1 MLNQLENNVVNTN
14 ELSGD
19 WIQFERKLAAVLA
32 TLTEDQCLV
41 IPIKS
46 SNQFIQFAAQGKFG
60 MRIETTSNNY
70 LADGEKLTEQ
80 QIAALTQAGWIVPTA
95 SPQESTPE
103 KDPTGSPNYF
113 HEFDAPVSFDSP
125 ARLAV
130 TTLAGVF
137 HIPDTTHLE
146 YFAFDKN
153 SQVVLLPELGLPL
166 ENDPTHGTELKTLNQ
181 EVLVVLAEITGIP
194 DLQFDADGDVGLS
207 YKSRAIFVRLIDNG
221 RVVRFYSPITGGI
234 TPDHEL
240 LSRLNELN
248 SLADEKF
255 VRYVYK
261 NDAVFVVAEISGS
274 PLDKISFIAIFDH
287 FSKATDKVGNL
298 LRNELACA
306 TDIKIAELS
315 HTLH

>member
-1 MLNQLENNVVNTN
+1 M
-14 ELSGD
+14 
-19 WIQFERKLAAVLA
+19 
-32 TLTEDQCLV
+32 
-41 IPIKS
+41 
-46 SNQFIQFAAQGKFG
+46 
-60 MRIETTSNNY
+60 
-70 LADGEKLTEQ
+70 
-80 QIAALTQAGWIVPTA
+80 
-95 SPQESTPE
+95 
-103 KDPTGSPNYF
+103 
-113 HEFDAPVSFDSP
+113 
-125 ARLAV
+125 
-130 TTLAGVF
+130 
-137 HIPDTTHLE
+137 
-146 YFAFDKN
+146 
-153 SQVVLLPELGLPL
+153 
-166 ENDPTHGTELKTLNQ
+166 
-181 EVLVVLAEITGIP
+181 
-194 DLQFDADGDVGLS
+194 
-207 YKSRAIFVRLIDNG
+207 RLIDNG